1 MKLIQTLNKCVY
13 QVVKY
18 NFYIYFLTY
27 YLDLSGLKTI
37 LPAREGEDIWT
48 LNYND
53 AQSFSFSFSLAYG
66 YFIKS
71 LLELVLSRL

>member
-27 YLDLSGLKTI
+27 YLDLSGLKDNFASQGGRGH
-37 LPAREGEDIWT
+37 LDI
-48 LNYND
+48 
-53 AQSFSFSFSLAYG
+53 
-66 YFIKS
+66 
-71 LLELVLSRL
+71 EL